1 MPKSAKLLLG
11 LFVLWATVY
20 ATAAL
25 YGDFAL
31 TTTTIPGLDVHPLSD
46 RYLVYLNAAV
56 ALGVLLIEVWLVLGL
71 GSMRLA
77 DRVLWAFGLLF
88 FFPLAA
94 PAFWYLHIWR
104 TPRLPRRPRQP

>member
-11 LFVLWATVY
+11 FFVLWASAY
-20 ATAAL
+20 ATATL

-31 TTTTIPGLDVHPLSD
+31 TATTTAGLDVHPLSD
-46 RYLVYLNAAV
+46 RYLVYLNATV
-56 ALGVLLIEVWLVLGL
+56 ALGVLLVEVWLVLSL

-77 DRVLWAFGLLF
+77 DRVLWAFGLMF

-104 TPRLPRRPRQP
+104 APRQTPRP

>member
-1 MPKSAKLLLG
+1 MPKSAKLVLG
-11 LFVLWATVY
+11 FFVLWASAY

-31 TTTTIPGLDVHPLSD
+31 TATTPGEPDSHHFYDSV
-46 RYLVYLNAAV
+46 LVYLNAAV
-56 ALGVLLIEVWLVLGL
+56 ALCVLIIDVYLTLSL

-77 DRVLWAFGLLF
+77 DRVLWAFGLMF
-88 FFPLAA
+88 FFPAAA

-104 TPRLPRRPRQP
+104 QPKLHPQA